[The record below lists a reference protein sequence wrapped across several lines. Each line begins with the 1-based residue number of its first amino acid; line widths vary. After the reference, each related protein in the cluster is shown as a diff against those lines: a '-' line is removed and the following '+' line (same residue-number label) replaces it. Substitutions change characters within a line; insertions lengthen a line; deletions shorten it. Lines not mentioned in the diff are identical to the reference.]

1 MIEKLKDTLTQLFH
15 NPTHKMRK
23 RKRRS
28 KTRWFYKLSKTASLP
43 WSFQHMEVWVARL
56 SKLLSEKRAIPPSE
70 AINWK
75 RTKIWFALLKFCLLC
90 LRGIRSFNRN
100 IATVR
105 DNVQWRSSFKN
116 TLDRTMFLLYFQ
128 GGLYAE
134 ILIYIFVAIF
144 NDKILRCIFEYCNK
158 QSLFHFQCTNQHFL

>member
-1 MIEKLKDTLTQLFH
+1 MIEKLKGTLTQLLN

-23 RKRRS
+23 RKRGS
-28 KTRWFYKLSKTASLP
+28 KTRGFYKLSKTASLP
-43 WSFQHMEVWVARL
+43 WSFQYMEVWVARL

-105 DNVQWRSSFKN
+105 DNVQWRSIFWWSFKN

-134 ILIYIFVAIF
+134 ILIYIFCGYI
-144 NDKILRCIFEYCNK
+144 
-158 QSLFHFQCTNQHFL
+158 